1 MSARARAS
9 ASPRVLTV
17 RRPLV
22 RPTADAERLLRVVR
36 GYLVR
41 RVVVLGAVLIVL
53 GMVKVWLRLQVMH
66 VGYELS
72 AAKEIELRLLHEQ
85 RELEVEHATLRDPR
99 RIGELARRR
108 LGMTEPR
115 GGQVVVLP

>member
-1 MSARARAS
+1 MSARAGA
-9 ASPRVLTV
+9 AHRVLTV

-22 RPTADAERLLRVVR
+22 RPTPDAGRLMRVMR

-41 RVVVLGAVLIVL
+41 RVLVLGGILVALCML
-53 GMVKVWLRLQVMH
+53 QVWLRLQVMH

-72 AAKEIELRLLHEQ
+72 AAREMQLRLVHEQ
-85 RELEVEHATLRDPR
+85 HELELELATIRDPR
-99 RIGELARRR
+99 RIGEHARQR

-115 GGQVVVLP
+115 SGQIVVLP

>member
-1 MSARARAS
+1 MSARAGAG
-9 ASPRVLTV
+9 ARVLTV

-22 RPTADAERLLRVVR
+22 RPSGDGGRLLRVVR

-41 RVVVLGAVLIVL
+41 RVLVLGVVLIVL
-53 GMVKVWLRLQVMH
+53 CMAQVWLRLQVMH

-72 AAKEIELRLLHEQ
+72 AAQDIQLRLVHEQ
-85 RELEVEHATLRDPR
+85 RELEVELATLRDPR

-108 LGMTEPR
+108 LGMTDAR
-115 GGQVVVLP
+115 SGQVVVLP